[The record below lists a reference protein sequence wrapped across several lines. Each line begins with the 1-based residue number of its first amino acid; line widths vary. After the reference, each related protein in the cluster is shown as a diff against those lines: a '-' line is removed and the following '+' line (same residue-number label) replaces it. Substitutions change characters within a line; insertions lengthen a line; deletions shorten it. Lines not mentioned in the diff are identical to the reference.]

1 MAKTL
6 ADIEKVREIASSLD
20 ELGVP
25 TKITDKIRRW
35 ANEEQ
40 KKIRDK
46 ARK

>member
-6 ADIEKVREIASSLD
+6 ADIKRIRALASDLD
-20 ELGVP
+20 GLGVP
-25 TKITDKIRRW
+25 PKVTDKIRRW

-40 KKIRDK
+40 KRIRDK